1 MSQFLLF
8 PVFFPFL
15 AGPFAYWIGC
25 WYEKARNTFVMSAA
39 ALELFLVLTLWTKP
53 ELAQAT
59 AVVEGFCGMGIQLRA
74 GGFHTLM
81 ALLTATGWMAATV
94 FCREYMVHVHKRNRF
109 YLFWLMTLGA
119 TMGVFLSGDLF
130 TAFLFF
136 EVMSFTSFV
145 LVIQTEE
152 YPALKAGE
160 TYLAVAV
167 IGGLAALTG
176 LFLLYRQLGT
186 LSLDAMAA
194 AAAGAVAGGLAR
206 PGVEQPPGV
215 GDRCDA
221 SAHGER
227 DVDAFG
233 DSGDQLRE
241 GLPPLFRGADVEV
254 YQFVGPFGGVF
265 RPQLHRVADV
275 AQPDEVDALD
285 GLSLADVEAGD
296 YAFGK
301 HLFSSSRVI
310 RPS

>member
-1 MSQFLLF
+1 MAATTNCDPYFDAMASIS
-8 PVFFPFL
+8 
-15 AGPFAYWIGC
+15 AGS
-25 WYEKARNTFVMSAA
+25 R
-39 ALELFLVLTLWTKP
+39 
-53 ELAQAT
+53 T
-59 AVVEGFCGMGIQLRA
+59 A
-74 GGFHTLM
+74 
-81 ALLTATGWMAATV
+81 ALLTV
-94 FCREYMVHVHKRNRF
+94 
-109 YLFWLMTLGA
+109 
-119 TMGVFLSGDLF
+119 
-130 TAFLFF
+130 
-136 EVMSFTSFV
+136 
-145 LVIQTEE
+145 
-152 YPALKAGE
+152 
-160 TYLAVAV
+160 
-167 IGGLAALTG
+167 
-176 LFLLYRQLGT
+176 T
-186 LSLDAMAA
+186 LSAPASSS
-194 AAAGAVAGGLAR
+194 R
-206 PGVEQPPGV
+206 PASAT
-215 GDRCDA
+215 DA

>member
-1 MSQFLLF
+1 MEDACRERRVGTAERQHVGNVPHRSCAARGDEGDGQLGQPCEGLARVAVARAVVIHRGEEQLARAPLTDFVRPCEKFAVGHALAAVGRDAPYAVGHPRVDGRDDELR
-8 PVFFPFL
+8 PVFRRD
-15 AGPFAYWIGC
+15 GVDQRRVAYGG
-25 WYEKARNTFVMSAA
+25 
-39 ALELFLVLTLWTKP
+39 
-53 ELAQAT
+53 
-59 AVVEGFCGMGIQLRA
+59 AVD
-74 GGFHTLM
+74 
-81 ALLTATGWMAATV
+81 
-94 FCREYMVHVHKRNRF
+94 
-109 YLFWLMTLGA
+109 
-119 TMGVFLSGDLF
+119 GDL
-130 TAFLFF
+130 
-136 EVMSFTSFV
+136 V
-145 LVIQTEE
+145 
-152 YPALKAGE
+152 
-160 TYLAVAV
+160 
-167 IGGLAALTG
+167 
-176 LFLLYRQLGT
+176 
-186 LSLDAMAA
+186 
-194 AAAGAVAGGLAR
+194 R